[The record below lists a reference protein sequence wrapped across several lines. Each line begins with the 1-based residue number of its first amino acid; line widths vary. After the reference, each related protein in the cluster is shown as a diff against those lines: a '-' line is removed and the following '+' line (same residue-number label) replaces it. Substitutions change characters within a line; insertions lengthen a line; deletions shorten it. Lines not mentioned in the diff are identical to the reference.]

1 MTDDLTPSL
10 YVHIPFCRS
19 KCPYCGF
26 FSTTATASLPAF
38 LKALH
43 GEMDFYREDFRYFDT
58 LYLGGGTPSLLT
70 ADDLS
75 ALLAAVTTRFT
86 LLPQAEITLEAN
98 PADLDRPYLHALRRL
113 GINRLNIGIQ
123 SFDDNILRFLGR
135 RHDRRQAILAI
146 EAAREAGFE
155 NLGLDLIY
163 GVPGQDIG
171 PWLENLHQALSFRP
185 AHLSC
190 YQLTMEP
197 HTPLQIRHLK
207 DDFSLPDEDGLSDF
221 FFQTSA
227 TLREA
232 GYLHY
237 EISNFAVNEASLS
250 RHNQKYWRHAPYLG
264 LGPSAHSFLG
274 NKRWWNHRDVGA
286 YTDSVAR
293 DLPPREAEEVLTPD
307 QLRLEAWL
315 LGVRTRRGIDL
326 KDFQR
331 RYNYEILV
339 EKGPN
344 LRSMAEKRLLEI
356 RDGFLRPTLAGM
368 AVADS
373 LALL

>member
-1 MTDDLTPSL
+1 MTEDLTPGL

-26 FSTTATASLPAF
+26 FSTVATTHLPDF
-38 LKALH
+38 LVALRR
-43 GEMDFYREDFRYFDT
+43 EMDFYREDFRHFDT
-58 LYLGGGTPSLLT
+58 LYIGGGTPSLLT
-70 ADDLS
+70 AEDPS
-75 ALLAAVTTRFT
+75 SLLEAVTTCFT
-86 LLPQAEITLEAN
+86 LLPEAEITLEAN
-98 PADLDRPYLHALRRL
+98 PADLDRPYLHALQRL

-135 RHDRRQAILAI
+135 RHDRRQAVLAI

-163 GVPGQDIG
+163 GVPGQECG
-171 PWLENLHQALSFRP
+171 PWIEDLRQALSFRP

-197 HTPLQIRHLK
+197 HTPLQMGHLK
-207 DDFSLPDEDGLSDF
+207 GDFALPDEDRLSDF
-221 FFQTSA
+221 FFRTSGA
-227 TLREA
+227 LQEA

-237 EISNFAVNEASLS
+237 EVSNFAGNENLLS

-274 NKRWWNHRDVGA
+274 NKRWWNHRDVAA
-286 YTDSVAR
+286 YGESVAHA
-293 DLPPREAEEVLTPD
+293 LPPREAEEVLTPD

-315 LGVRTRRGIDL
+315 LGLRTMRGIDL
-326 KDFQR
+326 NDFQR
-331 RYNYEILV
+331 RYNYDVLTEKGEDLGPMV
-339 EKGPN
+339 EKG
-344 LRSMAEKRLLEI
+344 LLEI
-356 RDGFLRPTLAGM
+356 RDGFLRPTLAGL